1 MIAWLTIKTSLK
13 KTWAWLKK
21 NWAAPV
27 VVIYTL
33 ILWLVFRRG
42 DAAYEVLK
50 TRDESY
56 KKQIKAI
63 TDSHEAEI
71 EKRNN
76 VIIKYTEI
84 INALEN
90 EHKEKQIV
98 LEKQKKKEIKKIV
111 EEYHDNPEGLAK
123 IMSEKFGFIYE
134 KKENS

>member
-1 MIAWLTIKTSLK
+1 MIAWLTIKTCFK
-13 KTWAWLKK
+13 KLWVWLKK

-42 DAAYEVLK
+42 DVAYEVLK

-63 TDSHEAEI
+63 TDAHEEEI
-71 EKRNN
+71 QKRND
-76 VIIKYTEI
+76 VISKYTEI

-123 IMSEKFGFIYE
+123 IMSEKFGFIYD

>member
-1 MIAWLTIKTSLK
+1 MIAWLTIKTSFK
-13 KTWAWLKK
+13 KLWAWLKI

-27 VVIYTL
+27 VVLYTL

-42 DAAYEVLK
+42 DVAYEVLK

-63 TDSHEAEI
+63 TDAHQEEI
-71 EKRNN
+71 EKRND
-76 VIIKYTEI
+76 VIEKYTEI
-84 INALEN
+84 IKALEN

-98 LEKQKKKEIKKIV
+98 LENQKKKEIKKIV